1 MFWDKK
7 TGKIYIM
14 IHHLPKSSSTRN
26 YQLWAEV
33 DGNPVSVGIIND
45 EIRGRF
51 IELTDVPGRANA
63 FTVTLE
69 KAGGNNSPTVSET
82 YLAGKI

>member
-14 IHHLPKSSSTRN
+14 IHHLPLTSSEKD
-26 YQLWAEV
+26 YQLWAMV
-33 DGNPVSVGIIND
+33 DGKPVSVGIINE

-51 IELTDVPGRANA
+51 IEMENVPSNAIA

-69 KAGGNNSPTVSET
+69 KAGGSQQPTVEET
-82 YLAGKI
+82 YLSGKI